1 MLSMAAGAGHVAW
14 WMAHTT
20 SSRRG
25 KAGTAWPE
33 HIHRWQLGLGH
44 QIFKGA
50 VVVCLCLIAHM
61 DRYVEQVLQRRHSV
75 LHSLLRGLFGFHTY
89 LTGFHCTVVCVS
101 DCDSTATITLMTF
114 MCPHLHIFTGHPP
127 NRNPNLSH

>member
-1 MLSMAAGAGHVAW
+1 MVLSMAAGVGHVAW

-33 HIHRWQLGLGH
+33 HIHRWHLGLGQ

-50 VVVCLCLIAHM
+50 AINGLPLFDCSYGQVCRAGVAAPAFRASQSIDCGFYLYPVM
-61 DRYVEQVLQRRHSV
+61 VL
-75 LHSLLRGLFGFHTY
+75 FF
-89 LTGFHCTVVCVS
+89 
-101 DCDSTATITLMTF
+101 
-114 MCPHLHIFTGHPP
+114 
-127 NRNPNLSH
+127 

>member
-33 HIHRWQLGLGH
+33 HIHRWQLGLGQ

-89 LTGFHCTVVCVS
+89 LTGFHFTVASVCV
-101 DCDSTATITLMTF
+101 
-114 MCPHLHIFTGHPP
+114 
-127 NRNPNLSH
+127 